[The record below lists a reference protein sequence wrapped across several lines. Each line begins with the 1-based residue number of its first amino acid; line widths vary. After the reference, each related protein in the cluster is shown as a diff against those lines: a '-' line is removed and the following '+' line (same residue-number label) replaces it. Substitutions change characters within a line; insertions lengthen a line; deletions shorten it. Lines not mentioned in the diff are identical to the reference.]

1 MMNIHI
7 DPGLGL
13 QADRQLNI
21 ARNFMTRT
29 NGKDKEIVQ
38 VMVITHNIL
47 LGDLLEI
54 LLTDAFIS
62 PVHRVQQTH
71 PDDVLQRINRFQP
84 QVIIV
89 EEGIMDDTFLLL
101 LNRWSARGRRRV
113 ILVHPQKNSVQV
125 DGEFQ
130 VSLTH
135 SADFIALIENNS
147 GYGP

>member
-1 MMNIHI
+1 MNIHI

-54 LLTDAFIS
+54 LLADAFIS
-62 PVHRVQQTH
+62 QVYRLQQIH
-71 PDDVLQRINRFQP
+71 PDIVLQRIDRFQP
-84 QVIIV
+84 QVIIA
-89 EEGIMDDTFLLL
+89 EEGVMDDAFLLL